1 MDRSAY
7 VAANRAAW
15 DASAPHHRDGAAWR
29 RLTAGFADPGFTC
42 LDALETELLTEAGI
56 AGAAVAQVGCNNARE
71 LISAG
76 RLGARHLVGFDQSAA
91 FLAQGRELAA
101 IAGVAV
107 ELVESD
113 VYALP
118 PRFDAQFD
126 IVLVTVGVLGW
137 MPELPA
143 FCAVLARLL
152 RPGGRLVL
160 HEQHPITVLF
170 EPFDPDP
177 WRIANGYFRAEPFA
191 EQGPIL
197 YDGSVPQDG
206 TAHYWFHHPL
216 GDVVTAAIDAGLALR
231 RLIERPDNI
240 SSAEWD
246 RYAGPESPG
255 LPLSYALVA
264 DKRAPSG

>member
-15 DASAPHHRDGAAWR
+15 DASAPHHRTGESWR
-29 RLTAGFADPGFTC
+29 GLADGFADPGFSC
-42 LDALETELLTEAGI
+42 LDALEVGLLSEAGV

-71 LISAG
+71 LISVA
-76 RLGARHLVGFDQSAA
+76 RLGAARCVGFDQSAA

-101 IAGVAV
+101 IAGAEVD
-107 ELVESD
+107 LVQAD

-118 PRFDAQFD
+118 AGHEAQFD
-126 IVLVTVGVLGW
+126 IVLVTIGVVGW
-137 MPELPA
+137 MPDLPG

-152 RPGGRLVL
+152 RQGGRLIL
-160 HEQHPITVLF
+160 HEQHPVTALF
-170 EPFDPDP
+170 EPFAAEP
-177 WRIANGYFRAEPFA
+177 WRPVNDYFEAEPFA

-197 YDGSVPQDG
+197 YDGSEPAPG
-206 TAHYWFHHPL
+206 EPRYWFHHTL
-216 GDVVTAAIDAGLALR
+216 GAVVTAVADTGLVIR
-231 RLIERPDNI
+231 RLLERPDNI
-240 SSAEWD
+240 ASAEWD

-264 DKRAPSG
+264 DRP